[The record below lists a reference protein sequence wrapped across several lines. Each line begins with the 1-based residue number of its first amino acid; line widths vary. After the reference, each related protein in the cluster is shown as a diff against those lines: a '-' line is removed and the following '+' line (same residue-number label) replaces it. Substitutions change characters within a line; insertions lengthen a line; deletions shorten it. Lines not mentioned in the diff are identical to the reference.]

1 MTEDD
6 LMRGNGE
13 NSSKSDVMDKNLH
26 QMFDVLRVRL
36 ETIKGAAATR
46 MKLCEEDVNKHS
58 DRTSDQAPKI
68 IDEFDEVVPRS
79 MRDVKMPTLT
89 HKDNLISSD
98 SHYIDPVHLVFS
110 RHTKMATE
118 SAKKIEFALEESFGN
133 YSGLKEMK
141 NKKKAGQLQ
150 LEKSKKSEQL
160 KHETSKINRQKIE
173 KKLSQNMESF
183 VTRSVMDPEM
193 KFTVPTAAYS
203 ECEWPVTVKW
213 SLRDPRSKIVE
224 NTEAEFDPD
233 LLLRYA
239 IERISLPSGRKLFS
253 FLVRLPVIQRYFIA
267 LFWII
272 KVKFFDH
279 DDDIE
284 TIEAYLMRMLSADY
298 RVIIELLAARAH
310 AEHEKDFV
318 FKFLPYVLT
327 NAVYYGLYYIFPGSR
342 HIYTKALKKT
352 IYMQIIQIMH
362 GIQVCPIA
370 VKVAWGKFFPEDLH
384 EEDEDDN
391 IGGGG
396 GEMVPV
402 TMAVKGSVKLKTGLM
417 KLEVDSQDSESV
429 NSSSINSD
437 KKSPPRSSYS
447 KLKFKSSS
455 MSATNLT
462 AIVKSSEELIRKASS
477 KQFHQ
482 LSKPLP
488 IGRVQGGFLSDMPP
502 QFTSSTAANADD
514 RPRSRMKSGV
524 SRPGSRPDNSQG
536 GVDLVWREPTPKSIS
551 FGFTSFSNDGY
562 GSHAVTNPN
571 SRGSN
576 RPSSPNDIEDS
587 TADDIRLQMTVEG
600 LLEVPAIKQSVHLTH
615 LKPPIARPGGAHE
628 KRFVIRQNVH
638 EGLDAHEQS
647 PQMKLY
653 LAETKANKPPT
664 PHIQPLQRTI
674 PISWCAAGGSDTHHK
689 RVLSTELHNEISAK
703 LRENEKLF
711 QQYRIGYHSEK
722 LKTIR
727 DNAKA
732 LEKILSSG
740 QTNISKLSL
749 DIIRHQ
755 RAKSGATGKELL
767 APAEIPTSIS
777 DSSESQQQLFPY
789 YSEEELNRI
798 LDEI

>member
-68 IDEFDEVVPRS
+68 IDEFDEVIPRS
-79 MRDVKMPTLT
+79 MRDVKMSTLT

-133 YSGLKEMK
+133 SGLKEMK
-141 NKKKAGQLQ
+141 NKKKAAQLKH
-150 LEKSKKSEQL
+150 EKSKKSEQL

-193 KFTVPTAAYS
+193 KFTVPNTAYA
-203 ECEWPVTVKW
+203 ECDWPVTVKW
-213 SLRDPRSKIVE
+213 SPRDPRSKIVE

-253 FLVRLPVIQRYFIA
+253 YLVRLPVIQRYFIA

-327 NAVYYGLYYIFPGSR
+327 NGAYYGLYYIFPGSR

-362 GIQVCPIA
+362 GIQICPIA
-370 VKVAWGKFFPEDLH
+370 VKVAWGKYFPEDLH
-384 EEDEDDN
+384 EEDDDDN
-391 IGGGG
+391 IGGGGG

-402 TMAVKGSVKLKTGLM
+402 SMAVKGSVKLKAAGSM
-417 KLEVDSQDSESV
+417 KMEVDSQDSGSV
-429 NSSSINSD
+429 NSSSINTE
-437 KKSPPRSSYS
+437 KKSPQN
-447 KLKFKSSS
+447 KQKFKSSTMS
-455 MSATNLT
+455 MTHHNLT
-462 AIVKSSEELIRKASS
+462 MTGQGGHRESVKGTGTEELIRKGVVSS

-502 QFTSSTAANADD
+502 PFFSSSSSSAAARMDD
-514 RPRSRMKSGV
+514 RPRSRTRSGI
-524 SRPGSRPDNSQG
+524 SRSASRPDNSQG
-536 GVDLVWREPTPKSIS
+536 GLDPLWREPTPKSIS
-551 FGFTSFSNDGY
+551 FGGFTSFSNDGNA
-562 GSHAVTNPN
+562 SHHALIVPR
-571 SRGSN
+571 SPSGWN
-576 RPSSPNDIEDS
+576 RLSSPLDASINTNASQSCADNNNSPEDL
-587 TADDIRLQMTVEG
+587 RLLMTVDG

-628 KRFVIRQNVH
+628 KRFVR
-638 EGLDAHEQS
+638 
-647 PQMKLY
+647 
-653 LAETKANKPPT
+653 
-664 PHIQPLQRTI
+664 RTL
-674 PISWCAAGGSDTHHK
+674 CVVA
-689 RVLSTELHNEISAK
+689 
-703 LRENEKLF
+703 
-711 QQYRIGYHSEK
+711 
-722 LKTIR
+722 
-727 DNAKA
+727 
-732 LEKILSSG
+732 
-740 QTNISKLSL
+740 
-749 DIIRHQ
+749 
-755 RAKSGATGKELL
+755 
-767 APAEIPTSIS
+767 
-777 DSSESQQQLFPY
+777 
-789 YSEEELNRI
+789 
-798 LDEI
+798 

>member
-1 MTEDD
+1 MKKSTPLKGVRPTQLKSAPSVTPAVGPNSASSHGHNPSSFLSSAPDMIDTLHLHHHQRNNQAQQMTEDD

-36 ETIKGAAATR
+36 ETIKCAAATR

-68 IDEFDEVVPRS
+68 IDEFDEVIPRS
-79 MRDVKMPTLT
+79 MRDVKMSTLT

-133 YSGLKEMK
+133 SGLKEMK
-141 NKKKAGQLQ
+141 NKKKAAQLKH
-150 LEKSKKSEQL
+150 EKSKKSEQL

-193 KFTVPTAAYS
+193 KFSVPNTAYA
-203 ECEWPVTVKW
+203 ECDWPVTVKW
-213 SLRDPRSKIVE
+213 SSRDPRSKIVE

-253 FLVRLPVIQRYFIA
+253 YLVRLPVIQRYFIA

-318 FKFLPYVLT
+318 FKFLPYILT
-327 NAVYYGLYYIFPGSR
+327 NGVYYGLYYIFPGSR

-362 GIQVCPIA
+362 GIQICPIA
-370 VKVAWGKFFPEDLH
+370 VKVAWGKYFPEDLH

-396 GEMVPV
+396 GETVPV
-402 TMAVKGSVKLKTGLM
+402 SMAVKGSVKLKTGSM
-417 KLEVDSQDSESV
+417 KLEVDSQDSGSV
-429 NSSSINSD
+429 NSSSINTE
-437 KKSPPRSSYS
+437 KKSPQNKQ
-447 KLKFKSSS
+447 KLKSSS
-455 MSATNLT
+455 MSMTNLT
-462 AIVKSSEELIRKASS
+462 TTGQGYRESVRNSAVNGTEELIRKVSS

-502 QFTSSTAANADD
+502 PFSSSSAAGRKDD
-514 RPRSRMKSGV
+514 RPHSRTRSGVV
-524 SRPGSRPDNSQG
+524 SRPASRPDSQG
-536 GVDLVWREPTPKSIS
+536 GLDPLRREREPTPKSTS
-551 FGFTSFSNDGY
+551 FGFTSFSNDGN
-562 GSHAVTNPN
+562 GSHSLTVPR
-571 SRGSN
+571 SPGLN
-576 RPSSPNDIEDS
+576 RLSSPLDASTKASRADSNSPEDL
-587 TADDIRLQMTVEG
+587 RLLMTVDG
-600 LLEVPAIKQSVHLTH
+600 LLEVPVIKQSVHLTH

-628 KRFVIRQNVH
+628 KRFV
-638 EGLDAHEQS
+638 
-647 PQMKLY
+647 
-653 LAETKANKPPT
+653 
-664 PHIQPLQRTI
+664 RTL
-674 PISWCAAGGSDTHHK
+674 CVT
-689 RVLSTELHNEISAK
+689 
-703 LRENEKLF
+703 
-711 QQYRIGYHSEK
+711 
-722 LKTIR
+722 
-727 DNAKA
+727 
-732 LEKILSSG
+732 
-740 QTNISKLSL
+740 
-749 DIIRHQ
+749 
-755 RAKSGATGKELL
+755 
-767 APAEIPTSIS
+767 
-777 DSSESQQQLFPY
+777 
-789 YSEEELNRI
+789 
-798 LDEI
+798 

>member
-1 MTEDD
+1 MKKSTPLKGVRPIQPKSAPSVASAIGPTSAPSHGHNPSSFLSSSAPDMIDTLHLHHHHHHNQAQQMTEDD

-36 ETIKGAAATR
+36 ATIKGAAATR

-68 IDEFDEVVPRS
+68 IDEFDEVIPRS
-79 MRDVKMPTLT
+79 MRDVKMSTLT

-133 YSGLKEMK
+133 SGLKEMK
-141 NKKKAGQLQ
+141 NKKKAAQLKH
-150 LEKSKKSEQL
+150 EKSKKSEQL

-193 KFTVPTAAYS
+193 KFTVPNTAYA
-203 ECEWPVTVKW
+203 ECDWPVTVKW
-213 SLRDPRSKIVE
+213 SPRDPRSKIVE

-253 FLVRLPVIQRYFIA
+253 YLVRLPVIQRYFIA

-284 TIEAYLMRMLSADY
+284 AIEAYLMRMLSADY

-327 NAVYYGLYYIFPGSR
+327 NGVYYGLYYIFPGSR

-362 GIQVCPIA
+362 GIQICPIA
-370 VKVAWGKFFPEDLH
+370 VKVAWGKYFPEDLH

-402 TMAVKGSVKLKTGLM
+402 SMAVKGLVKLKTSGSM
-417 KLEVDSQDSESV
+417 KLTMEADSQDSGSV
-429 NSSSINSD
+429 NSSSINTER
-437 KKSPPRSSYS
+437 KSPQN
-447 KLKFKSSS
+447 KQKFKSSTMS
-455 MSATNLT
+455 MTHLTTTTGQGHKGYRDRESMRSSA
-462 AIVKSSEELIRKASS
+462 VKGTEEEELIRKVSS

-502 QFTSSTAANADD
+502 SFSSSSSSAAAARMDG
-514 RPRSRMKSGV
+514 RPHSRTRSGV
-524 SRPGSRPDNSQG
+524 SRSASRPDSSQIG
-536 GVDLVWREPTPKSIS
+536 LEPSWREPTPKSIS
-551 FGFTSFSNDGY
+551 FNFASFSNDGNGYGY
-562 GSHAVTNPN
+562 GSHALSVPR
-571 SRGSN
+571 SPGSN
-576 RPSSPNDIEDS
+576 RLSPPLDAVNVHDTPEDL
-587 TADDIRLQMTVEG
+587 RLLMTVDG
-600 LLEVPAIKQSVHLTH
+600 LLEVPAIKHSVHLTH

-628 KRFVIRQNVH
+628 KRFVR
-638 EGLDAHEQS
+638 
-647 PQMKLY
+647 
-653 LAETKANKPPT
+653 T
-664 PHIQPLQRTI
+664 PL
-674 PISWCAAGGSDTHHK
+674 CAT
-689 RVLSTELHNEISAK
+689 
-703 LRENEKLF
+703 
-711 QQYRIGYHSEK
+711 
-722 LKTIR
+722 
-727 DNAKA
+727 
-732 LEKILSSG
+732 
-740 QTNISKLSL
+740 
-749 DIIRHQ
+749 
-755 RAKSGATGKELL
+755 AT
-767 APAEIPTSIS
+767 
-777 DSSESQQQLFPY
+777 
-789 YSEEELNRI
+789 
-798 LDEI
+798 